1 MVTRSIVQELQLTQ
15 CDTQF
20 QDFYNKDYI
29 PKILELH
36 ALVYTALYNI
46 LENLKATWASTPKS
60 PQ

>member
-36 ALVYTALYNI
+36 CCTGVYSVV
-46 LENLKATWASTPKS
+46 KHS
-60 PQ
+60 

>member
-1 MVTRSIVQELQLTQ
+1 MVTRSMVQELQLTQ

-20 QDFYNKDYI
+20 QDFYNKVYI

-46 LENLKATWASTPKS
+46 LENLKAN
-60 PQ
+60 

>member
-46 LENLKATWASTPKS
+46 LENLKASTPKS